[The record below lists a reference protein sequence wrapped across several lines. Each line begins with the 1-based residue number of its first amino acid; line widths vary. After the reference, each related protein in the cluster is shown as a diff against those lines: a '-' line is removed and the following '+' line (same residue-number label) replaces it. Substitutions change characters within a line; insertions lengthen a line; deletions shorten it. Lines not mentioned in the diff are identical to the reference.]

1 MSIFDDKA
9 IARDIIMDN
18 YQNPHNKKTLDKENT
33 QSKHMASDSCIDDIT
48 VYMHFDGETIDDVSF
63 NGIGCTISTAST
75 SILTDLIKGKT
86 KGQAKT
92 IIHNYMDMLDEK
104 PFDADLLQEAVIFKD
119 ISKSANRI
127 HCATIGWRGAAALL
141 GEKIDE

>member
-1 MSIFDDKA
+1 MSIFDDKT

-18 YQNPHNKKTLDKENT
+18 YQNPHNKKILDKENT

-48 VYMHFDGETIDDVSF
+48 MYMHFDGDTIDDVAF

-86 KGQAKT
+86 KDEAKT
-92 IIHNYMDMLDEK
+92 IIHNYMNMLDEK
-104 PFDADLLQEAVIFKD
+104 DYDPDLLQEAVIFKD
-119 ISKSANRI
+119 VSKSANRI
-127 HCATIGWRGAAALL
+127 HCATIGWRGALALL